1 MAFVV
6 VGGVAAG
13 ISAVGG
19 IAKAIDGGIKAKKA
33 KKEAAEAQ
41 IELDKQKKAFENLD
55 TSNPYQNMENTM
67 EDLTVN
73 QAEAEFTRQQQQQS
87 QANIMQQMRGSAG
100 GSGIA
105 ALAQTL
111 ANQGSIDA
119 QKAAVSIGKQE
130 SANQTAERKE
140 AAAIQSLER
149 EGDLMSR
156 NMQYGK
162 VKNMMGMAAD
172 EVSQAKS
179 AQAAGQQQMM
189 SGITDTLGAA
199 SGALTGQFGEGLQ
212 GKLSGMMGGG
222 TGALAKS
229 MPKKKLEMVNK
240 NNVDLSN
247 DSIYQSPVDPN
258 NPTVNLDPMYLT
270 HADPNIGY

>member
-6 VGGVAAG
+6 VGAISAG

-33 KKEAAEAQ
+33 KEAAAEAQ
-41 IELDKQKKAFENLD
+41 VELDKQKRAIENLD

-73 QAEAEFTRQQQQQS
+73 QAEAEFTRQQQQQN
-87 QANIMQQMRGSAG
+87 QANIMQQMRGAAG

-119 QKAAVSIGKQE
+119 QKAAASIGKQE
-130 SANQTAERKE
+130 SANQMAAAKE

-156 NMQYGK
+156 RMQQGK
-162 VKNMMGMAAD
+162 IGTLAQMAMKDKVAA
-172 EVSQAKS
+172 EEAR
-179 AQAAGQQQMM
+179 AAGQAQMIG
-189 SGITDTLGAA
+189 GITDTLGAA

-212 GKLSGMMGGG
+212 AKLSGLIAPPKT
-222 TGALAKS
+222 TG
-229 MPKKKLEMVNK
+229 
-240 NNVDLSN
+240 
-247 DSIYQSPVDPN
+247 
-258 NPTVNLDPMYLT
+258 
-270 HADPNIGY
+270 

>member
-1 MAFVV
+1 MAFAV
-6 VGGVAAG
+6 VGAVAAG

-41 IELDKQKKAFENLD
+41 LELDKQKKAFENLD

-73 QAEAEFTRQQQQQS
+73 QAEAEFTRQTQQQN
-87 QANIMQQMRGSAG
+87 QANIMQQMRGAAG

-119 QKAAVSIGKQE
+119 QKAAASIGTQE
-130 SANQTAERKE
+130 AANQKLERQE
-140 AAAIQSLER
+140 AAKIQSLER
-149 EGDLMSR
+149 EGEIISR
-156 NMQYGK
+156 NAQAGK
-162 VKNMMGMAAD
+162 IGSLMGMAAD
-172 EVSQAKS
+172 EVSQAKA
-179 AQAAGQQQMM
+179 AQAAGQQQMIG
-189 SGITDTLGAA
+189 GITDTLGAA

-212 GKLSGMMGGG
+212 TKLSGLFAPKPTT
-222 TGALAKS
+222 TG
-229 MPKKKLEMVNK
+229 
-240 NNVDLSN
+240 
-247 DSIYQSPVDPN
+247 
-258 NPTVNLDPMYLT
+258 
-270 HADPNIGY
+270 

>member
-6 VGGVAAG
+6 VGAVAAG

-41 IELDKQKKAFENLD
+41 LELDKQKKAFENLD

-73 QAEAEFTRQQQQQS
+73 QKEAEFMKQQQQQN
-87 QANIMQQMRGSAG
+87 QANILQQMRGAAG

-111 ANQGSIDA
+111 ANQGSLDA
-119 QKAAVSIGKQE
+119 QKAAASIGTQE
-130 SANQTAERKE
+130 AANQKLERQE
-140 AAAIQSLER
+140 AAKIQSLER
-149 EGDLMSR
+149 EGEIISR
-156 NMQYGK
+156 NAQAGK
-162 VKNMMGMAAD
+162 IGSLMGMAAD
-172 EVSQAKS
+172 EVSQAKA
-179 AQAAGQQQMM
+179 AQAAGQQQMIG
-189 SGITDTLGAA
+189 GITDTLGAA

-212 GKLSGMMGGG
+212 GKLSGLI
-222 TGALAKS
+222 AP
-229 MPKKKLEMVNK
+229 PKPTPEVIVN
-240 NNVDLSN
+240 
-247 DSIYQSPVDPN
+247 
-258 NPTVNLDPMYLT
+258 
-270 HADPNIGY
+270 

>member
-6 VGGVAAG
+6 VGAVAAG

-41 IELDKQKKAFENLD
+41 VELDKQKKAFENLD

-73 QAEAEFTRQQQQQS
+73 QKEAEFMKQQQQQN
-87 QANIMQQMRGSAG
+87 QANILQQMRGAAG

-111 ANQGSIDA
+111 ANQGSLDA
-119 QKAAVSIGKQE
+119 QKAAASIGTQE
-130 SANQTAERKE
+130 AANQKLERQE
-140 AAAIQSLER
+140 AAKIQSLER
-149 EGDLMSR
+149 EGEIISR
-156 NMQYGK
+156 NAQAGK
-162 VKNMMGMAAD
+162 ISSLMGMAAD
-172 EVSQAKS
+172 EVSQAKA
-179 AQAAGQQQMM
+179 AQAAGQQQMIG
-189 SGITDTLGAA
+189 GITDTLGAA

-212 GKLSGMMGGG
+212 GKLSGLI
-222 TGALAKS
+222 AP
-229 MPKKKLEMVNK
+229 PKPTPEVIVN
-240 NNVDLSN
+240 
-247 DSIYQSPVDPN
+247 
-258 NPTVNLDPMYLT
+258 
-270 HADPNIGY
+270 

>member
-1 MAFVV
+1 MAFAV
-6 VGGVAAG
+6 VGAVAAG

-41 IELDKQKKAFENLD
+41 LELDKQKRAFENLD

-87 QANIMQQMRGSAG
+87 QANIMQQMRGAAG

-119 QKAAVSIGKQE
+119 QKAAASIGTQE
-130 SANQTAERKE
+130 AANQKAAAEE
-140 AAAIQSLER
+140 AAKIQSLER
-149 EGDLMSR
+149 EGDIISR
-156 NMQYGK
+156 NAQAGK
-162 VKNMMGMAAD
+162 IGSLMGMAAD
-172 EVSQAKS
+172 EVSQAKA
-179 AQAAGQQQMM
+179 AQAAGQQQMIG
-189 SGITDTLGAA
+189 GITDTIGA
-199 SGALTGQFGEGLQ
+199 
-212 GKLSGMMGGG
+212 
-222 TGALAKS
+222 
-229 MPKKKLEMVNK
+229 
-240 NNVDLSN
+240 DLSL
-247 DSIYQSPVDPN
+247 I
-258 NPTVNLDPMYLT
+258 
-270 HADPNIGY
+270 HI

>member
-6 VGGVAAG
+6 VGAVAAG

-41 IELDKQKKAFENLD
+41 LELDKQKRAFENLD

-73 QAEAEFTRQQQQQS
+73 QKEAEFLKQQQQQN
-87 QANIMQQMRGSAG
+87 QANVLQQMRGAAG

-111 ANQGSIDA
+111 ANQGSLDA
-119 QKAAVSIGKQE
+119 QKAAASIGTQE
-130 SANQTAERKE
+130 AANQKLERQE
-140 AAAIQSLER
+140 AAKIQSLER
-149 EGDLMSR
+149 EGEIISR
-156 NMQYGK
+156 NAQAGK
-162 VKNMMGMAAD
+162 IGSLMGMAAD
-172 EVSQAKS
+172 EVSQAKA
-179 AQAAGQQQMM
+179 AQAAGQQQMIG
-189 SGITDTLGAA
+189 GITDTLGAA

-212 GKLSGMMGGG
+212 GKLSGLI
-222 TGALAKS
+222 A
-229 MPKKKLEMVNK
+229 PQ
-240 NNVDLSN
+240 
-247 DSIYQSPVDPN
+247 QS
-258 NPTVNLDPMYLT
+258 
-270 HADPNIGY
+270 

>member
-1 MAFVV
+1 MAFVA
-6 VGGVAAG
+6 VGAIAAG

-41 IELDKQKKAFENLD
+41 VELDKQKRAFENLD

-73 QAEAEFTRQQQQQS
+73 QKEAEFKRQQQQQN
-87 QANIMQQMRGSAG
+87 QANIMQQMRGAAG

-119 QKAAVSIGKQE
+119 QKAAASIGTQE
-130 SANQTAERKE
+130 AANQKLERQE
-140 AAAIQSLER
+140 AAKIQSLER
-149 EGDLMSR
+149 EGEIISR
-156 NMQYGK
+156 NAQAGK
-162 VKNMMGMAAD
+162 ISSLMGMAAD
-172 EVSQAKS
+172 EVSQAKA
-179 AQAAGQQQMM
+179 AQAAGQEQMM

-199 SGALTGQFGEGLQ
+199 SSALTGGFGEGLQ
-212 GKLSGMMGGG
+212 GKLSGMMGQPVPPP
-222 TGALAKS
+222 TG
-229 MPKKKLEMVNK
+229 
-240 NNVDLSN
+240 
-247 DSIYQSPVDPN
+247 
-258 NPTVNLDPMYLT
+258 
-270 HADPNIGY
+270 